1 MNYRKIYE
9 SHFGPIPKELTG
21 RSYDI
26 HHLDGDH
33 SNISPD
39 NLRAVTIQ
47 EHYDI
52 HYEQKDWYA
61 CYMIAGKMK
70 KTPEEISHLAS
81 LSNYS
86 RVEKGTHPFLGG
98 KIQGESG
105 RKRVA
110 DGTHNFLGSEH
121 ALKRV
126 ADGTHP
132 LLDRAKARVR
142 NLKRSAEGT
151 NPFLDPEVARKNVRN
166 QLAAGT
172 HSSQKVWKCEH
183 CGKEGRGA
191 GMFTRYHGGACKA
204 APK

>member
-1 MNYRKIYE
+1 
-9 SHFGPIPKELTG
+9 
-21 RSYDI
+21 
-26 HHLDGDH
+26 
-33 SNISPD
+33 
-39 NLRAVTIQ
+39 
-47 EHYDI
+47 
-52 HYEQKDWYA
+52 
-61 CYMIAGKMK
+61 MK

-81 LSNYS
+81 LSNYG